1 MKNMVPFSGKAISL
15 RNKRTGAPWVASFDY
30 IRSVYLFEP
39 CGNLKAIRKAF
50 EAPGIPQYFELSG
63 TH

>member
-1 MKNMVPFSGKAISL
+1 MKDIAPIIGKAISL

-30 IRSVYLFEP
+30 IRSVYRFEP
-39 CGNLKAIRKAF
+39 CGNLKAIREAF
-50 EAPGIPQYFELSG
+50 ESPGIPQYFELAG

>member
-1 MKNMVPFSGKAISL
+1 MVSIASFSGKEILL

-30 IRSVYLFEP
+30 IRSVYRFEP
-39 CGNLKAIRKAF
+39 KGNLRAIKEPF
-50 EAPGIPQYFELSG
+50 ESPGIPQYFELAG